1 MRKSI
6 EYPQFVFSGIKAN
19 HRGSPLAEN
28 LRIFGADT
36 ETYEGEPHTVQAYDG
51 HNVLF
56 EYVTPGTIFKT
67 LAEYLFDGSRDRGVN
82 ICYIHFLRFDS
93 PVIFYEKRLA
103 LYEQGSE
110 IKFRYKGYNVEML
123 FGKINK
129 ITLERAGRKVHIH
142 DSWSFT
148 QAGLAKS
155 LQMFKLDARK
165 LDKSPALE
173 KSIGRVRYN
182 RLPAN
187 DPLRIEFETYAKVD
201 ATSEYALACEIMKYH
216 EKYKVR
222 PSISLPQFAA
232 RVFRHHF
239 FKADEVIPF
248 PPPHVIKAAEPSYH
262 GGKNGFYLEKPT
274 IIEDA
279 YEVDISSAYPYAMT
293 KIPQMMQ
300 GDYSGVREYDPSRVG
315 LYLVSGSDAGK
326 YPLVF
331 DDEFK
336 PAGCGFK
343 KLWITSYE
351 LERCLK
357 SPDVKLKIH
366 RGVVWTPD
374 ARYKHNPIAEYVE
387 HFYKL
392 KESTAKDDPNYYF
405 YKIMLNG
412 LYGKFVQTTEIR
424 TLEELAPDEDGKR
437 PKGKRGK
444 IVSDYRYD
452 SVLKKFIKTETIHRA
467 GGLYNPFI
475 ASLITGYVRAYLYD
489 LETKYEAFHSA
500 TDAVKSTKKPKSVA
514 GLGGLKI
521 ETFGRCY
528 AFRNKLYLHFARSN
542 KFCGHDL
549 SKIKIFDTDGQH
561 LCKFGL
567 HGFKGKAADLFA
579 ARHKLMKGGSHDYSY
594 GHMVGLR
601 EGFRRREAICS
612 FVTRKETFKIS
623 QVLREWAAASR
634 FYPLLSRS
642 SKRGKAG

>member
-1 MRKSI
+1 MRKAI
-6 EYPQFVFSGIKAN
+6 QYPQFVFGGIKAN
-19 HRGSPLAEN
+19 HRGSPLSEN

-36 ETYEGEPHTVQAYDG
+36 ETFNGEPHTIQAYDG
-51 HNVLF
+51 HDLLF
-56 EYVTPGTIFKT
+56 EYVTPATIFKT
-67 LAEYLFDGSRDRGVN
+67 FTQYLFDRSRDRGVN
-82 ICYIHFLRFDS
+82 ICYVHFLRFDS

-148 QAGLAKS
+148 QASLAKS
-155 LQMFKLDARK
+155 LVMFKLDARK
-165 LDKSPALE
+165 LEKSKALQE
-173 KSIGRVRYN
+173 SIGRLRYN
-182 RLPAN
+182 GLPSD
-187 DPLRIEFETYAKVD
+187 DPLRLEFEEYARVD

-239 FKADEVIPF
+239 FKEDEVIPF
-248 PPPHVIKAAEPSYH
+248 PPPNVVKAAEPSYH
-262 GGKNGFYLEKPT
+262 GGKNGFYFDKPT
-274 IIEDA
+274 IVEDA
-279 YEVDISSAYPYAMT
+279 YEIDISSAYPHAMT
-293 KIPQMMQ
+293 LIPQMMS
-300 GDYSGVREYDPSRVG
+300 GDYCGVSKYDPNVVG
-315 LYLVSGSDAGK
+315 LYLISGCDSGK

-331 DDEFK
+331 DDDFK
-336 PAGCGFK
+336 PVRGTFK
-343 KLWITSYE
+343 NIWITSYE
-351 LERCLK
+351 LERALK
-357 SPDVKLKIH
+357 SPDVSLTIH
-366 RGVVWTPD
+366 RGFCWFPD
-374 ARYKHNPIAEYVE
+374 ARYTHNPMAEYVE

-392 KESTAKDDPNYYF
+392 KESTHKDDPNYYF

-424 TLEELAPDEDGKR
+424 ELKELAADEDGKGA
-437 PKGKRGK
+437 KGKRGK
-444 IVSDYRYD
+444 IPCDYKYD

-475 ASLITGYVRAYLYD
+475 ASLITGYVRGYLYD

-500 TDAVKSTKKPKSVA
+500 TDAVKTTIKPQGMA

-521 ETFGRCY
+521 ETYGRCY

-542 KFCGHDL
+542 SYCGHDL
-549 SKIKIFDTDGQH
+549 SKIKIFDHDGQH

-567 HGFKGKAADLFA
+567 HGFKGSVADLFA
-579 ARHKLMKGGSHDYSY
+579 ARHKLMNGEVFEYEY
-594 GHMVGLR
+594 NHMVGLR
-601 EGFRRREAICS
+601 EGFRRNEVICS
-612 FVTRKETFKIS
+612 MVKRPEKFKIS
-623 QVLREWAAASR
+623 PLSSTRVAASLR
-634 FYPLLSRS
+634 SLSP
-642 SKRGKAG
+642 GKAA